1 MKRRTF
7 LNRSV
12 AVSATGLALGSGLI
26 SAKLAFAEDT
36 AAAGAANTNPFA
48 AKTLDEALKLINAT
62 DSKESTEINLKAP
75 EIAENGSV
83 VPLTI
88 SSTLA
93 NVSTISVVVKDNPTP
108 LAAIFTIPEGTK
120 AEVSTR
126 IKMAKT
132 SEIIALV
139 QTKDGLFSAKQ
150 EVKVTIGGCGG

>member
-7 LNRSV
+7 LNRTV